1 MPSIYSGSTE
11 ITQIYSGS
19 TAIAEVYSGST
30 LVWSANHRL
39 TQGIQ
44 NVTGMSFRGY
54 SSFTGA
60 SFGSISPSTLNGV
73 NIVAVRAYS
82 LSVKNNTAYYFT
94 VTLSGTL
101 AQNFFAS
108 VSESSLGQKNT
119 TTLFNF
125 NAGPTITQWTW
136 ALLSM
141 PANWDGSGV
150 LELDFV

>member
-11 ITQIYSGS
+11 ITEIYSGS

-39 TQGIQ
+39 TQGILH
-44 NVTGMSFRGY
+44 VTGGSFRGY
-54 SSFTGA
+54 SSFSGS
-60 SFGSISPSTLNGV
+60 SFGSISPSTLNGAP
-73 NIVAVRAYS
+73 ITAVRAYS
-82 LSVKNNTAYYFT
+82 ITVKNNTAYYFT
-94 VTLSGTL
+94 VNLSGSR
-101 AQNFFAS
+101 AQNFFTS

-119 TTLFNF
+119 NNLSSFNSSSSQ
-125 NAGPTITQWTW
+125 ATWTW
-136 ALLSM
+136 ALTSI